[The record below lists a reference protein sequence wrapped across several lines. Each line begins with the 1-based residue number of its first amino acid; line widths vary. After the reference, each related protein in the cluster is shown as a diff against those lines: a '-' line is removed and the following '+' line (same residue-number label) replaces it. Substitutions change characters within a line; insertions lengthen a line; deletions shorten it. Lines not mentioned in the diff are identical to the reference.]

1 MPVQSQASPG
11 ISEFQP
17 LTTPRFYAP
26 QAPNG
31 PFSPPFVPSH
41 PTRVSEEIAVPTA
54 KRESDPLMEDRLKD
68 LVRRGALGHHLNA
81 RAQSLDISRQ
91 SEAFGR
97 GTPSEGH
104 ENLSTPLSQLR
115 L

>member
-1 MPVQSQASPG
+1 MPA
-11 ISEFQP
+11 
-17 LTTPRFYAP
+17 L
-26 QAPNG
+26 
-31 PFSPPFVPSH
+31 
-41 PTRVSEEIAVPTA
+41 
-54 KRESDPLMEDRLKD
+54 KREGDPIMEDKLKD
-68 LVRRGALGHHLNA
+68 LVRRGAMGHHLNA

-104 ENLSTPLSQLR
+104 ENLGSTLSQLR